1 MLLNN
6 TGMNPS
12 TQYFSKHHERFIS
25 EWREFLSFPSVSTDP
40 AYGPHCVACADWL
53 ATHLTKLGF
62 RAELWTT
69 ATKPLV
75 YGVLPGNPAKPT
87 VLFYG
92 HYDVQ
97 PPEPLELWSSPPFEP
112 TLRDGRM
119 YARGAQDNK
128 GQVFYFVKAIEALR
142 AQGADLPTI
151 KVLIEGE
158 EESGSLAMHAGL
170 PQWREPLSADILMV
184 CDTGMVA
191 PGQPTITMGLRG
203 IVGCEVKVHGPAV
216 DIHSGVYGG
225 IVLNPI
231 HALTKIVSGMFHEDG
246 SIAIPG
252 FYDGVV
258 DPSPQDRAL
267 ANSAPLDL
275 EAIAQKLGVP
285 LAGGE
290 RALPPMERRGF
301 RPTIEVNGIGGG
313 YQGVG
318 GKTVIPSFAMAKIS
332 SRLVAGQE
340 PEATLAKIKKY
351 VRDAAPVGCRV
362 EFTAEKLGGQAFRLS
377 TSSAV
382 IKTATEAIR
391 RSFGCDPVFLW
402 EGASVPIIPDLAATA
417 GAEPLLVGFG
427 LEEDS
432 IHSPNE
438 SFSLRQLE
446 EGYRYTVAFLQSV

>member
-1 MLLNN
+1 M
-6 TGMNPS
+6 TAA
-12 TQYFSKHHERFIS
+12 TQYFSKNMDRFIS
-25 EWREFLSFPSVSTDP
+25 EWREFLTFASVSTDP
-40 AYGPHCVACADWL
+40 EYSQECLACADWV
-53 ATHLTKLGF
+53 ATHLTRLGF

-75 YGVLPGNPAKPT
+75 YGLLPGNPSKPT

-97 PPEPLELWSSPPFEP
+97 PAEPLELWTSPPFEP
-112 TLRDGRM
+112 TIRDGRM

-128 GQVFYFVKAIEALR
+128 GQVFFFLKAIEGLR

-158 EESGSLAMHAGL
+158 EESGSLAMHTGL
-170 PQWREPLSADILMV
+170 PQWREALAADILMV

-191 PGQPTITMGLRG
+191 HGRPTITMGLRG
-203 IVGCEVKVHGPAV
+203 IIGCEIQVHGPAI
-216 DIHSGVYGG
+216 DLHSGIYGG

-231 HALTKIVSGMFHEDG
+231 HAMTKLLNGMFHDDG

-258 DPSPQDRAL
+258 EPSPEDKARAN
-267 ANSAPLDL
+267 AAPLDL
-275 EAIAQKLGVP
+275 DAIASKLGVP

-318 GKTVIPSFAMAKIS
+318 GKTVIPSYAMAKIS
-332 SRLVAGQE
+332 SRLVAGQD

-351 VRDAAPVGCRV
+351 MRDGAPVGCRV
-362 EFTAEKLGGQAFRLS
+362 EFTAEKVGGHAFRLS
-377 TSSAV
+377 TESSV
-382 IKTATEAIR
+382 VKIATEAIQ
-391 RSFGCDPVFLW
+391 RSFGCEPIFLW
-402 EGASVPIIPDLAATA
+402 EGASVPIIPELAATS
-417 GAEPLLVGFG
+417 GAEPLMVGFG
-427 LEEDS
+427 LEEDA

-446 EGYRYTVAFLQSV
+446 EGYRYTVSFFETL

>member
-1 MLLNN
+1 
-6 TGMNPS
+6 MNPS
-12 TQYFSKHHERFIS
+12 DQYFLHHQDRFIS
-25 EWREFLSFPSVSTDP
+25 EWREFLTFPSVSTDP
-40 AYGPHCVACADWL
+40 AYAEDCVACADWV

-62 RAELWTT
+62 RAEIWET

-75 YGVLPGNPAKPT
+75 YGVLPGNPSKPT

-112 TLRDGRM
+112 TIREGRM

-128 GQVFYFVKAIEALR
+128 GQVFFFLKAVEALR

-158 EESGSLAMHAGL
+158 EESGSVAMHEGL
-170 PQWREPLSADILMV
+170 PQWREALSADILMV

-191 PGQPTITMGLRG
+191 HGRPTITMGLRG
-203 IVGCEVKVHGPAV
+203 IIGCEVQVHGPAI
-216 DIHSGVYGG
+216 DLHSGIYGG

-231 HALTKIVSGMFHEDG
+231 HALTKILSGMFNDDG

-252 FYDGVV
+252 FYEGVV
-258 DPSPQDRAL
+258 EPSAEDKAR

-275 EAIAQKLGVP
+275 DAIALKLGVP

-313 YQGVG
+313 YQGIG
-318 GKTVIPSFAMAKIS
+318 GKTVIPSYAMAKIS
-332 SRLVAGQE
+332 SRLVAGQD
-340 PEATLAKIKKY
+340 PKSTLDTIKKY
-351 VRDAAPVGCRV
+351 VRDSAPVGCRV
-362 EFTAEKLGGQAFRLS
+362 EFTGEKVGGHAFRLS
-377 TSSAV
+377 TSSSV
-382 IKTATEAIR
+382 VKTATEAIG
-391 RSFGCDPVFLW
+391 RSFGCEPVLLW
-402 EGASVPIIPDLAATA
+402 EGASIPIIPDLAATA

-427 LEEDS
+427 LEEDA

-446 EGYRYTVAFLQSV
+446 EGYRYTVAFFQTL

>member
-1 MLLNN
+1 MPA
-6 TGMNPS
+6 MNPAS
-12 TQYFSKHHERFIS
+12 EYLSNNLDRFIS
-25 EWREFLSFPSVSTDP
+25 EWKEFLSFPSVSTDP
-40 AYGPHCVACADWL
+40 AYSADCLACADWVT
-53 ATHLTKLGF
+53 THLTKLGF
-62 RAELWTT
+62 RSELWTT

-75 YGVLPGNPAKPT
+75 YALLPGNPLKPT

-128 GQVFYFVKAIEALR
+128 GQVFYFLKAIEALR

-151 KVLIEGE
+151 KVLLEGE
-158 EESGSLAMHAGL
+158 EESGSVAMREGL
-170 PQWREPLSADILMV
+170 PQWREALAADILMV

-191 PGQPTITMGLRG
+191 HGRPTITMGLRG
-203 IVGCEVKVHGPAV
+203 IIGCEVQVHGPAV
-216 DIHSGVYGG
+216 DLHSGIYGG
-225 IVLNPI
+225 IILNPI
-231 HALTKIVSGMFHEDG
+231 HALTKILNGMFREDG

-252 FYDGVV
+252 FYDGIV
-258 DPSPQDRAL
+258 DPSPEDKARA
-267 ANSAPLDL
+267 NNAPLDL
-275 EAIAQKLGVP
+275 EAIAHKLGVP

-301 RPTIEVNGIGGG
+301 RPTIEINGIGGG

-318 GKTVIPSFAMAKIS
+318 GKTVIPSYAMAKIS
-332 SRLVAGQE
+332 SRLVAGQD

-362 EFTAEKLGGQAFRLS
+362 EFTAEKVGGHAFRLS
-377 TSSAV
+377 TTSSV
-382 IKTATEAIR
+382 VKTATEAIR

-427 LEEDS
+427 LEEEDA

-446 EGYRYTVAFLQSV
+446 EGYRYTVSFFQTL

>member
-1 MLLNN
+1 M
-6 TGMNPS
+6 TFAA
-12 TQYFSKHHERFIS
+12 QYFSKNQDRFIS
-25 EWREFLSFPSVSTDP
+25 EWKEFLSFPSISTDP
-40 AYGPHCVACADWL
+40 AYAAVCSACADWV
-53 ATHLTKLGF
+53 ATHLVRLGF
-62 RAELWTT
+62 RAELWPS

-75 YGVLPGNPAKPT
+75 YGLLPGNPAKPT

-97 PPEPLELWSSPPFEP
+97 PPEPLELWTSPPFEP
-112 TLRDGRM
+112 TIRDGRM

-128 GQVFYFVKAIEALR
+128 GQVFFFLKALEALR
-142 AQGADLPTI
+142 AQGVDLPTI

-158 EESGSLAMHAGL
+158 EESGSVAMHAAL
-170 PQWREPLSADILMV
+170 PEWREPLAANILMV

-191 PGQPTITMGLRG
+191 HGRPTITMGLRG
-203 IVGCEVKVHGPAV
+203 IIGCEVQVHGPAI
-216 DIHSGVYGG
+216 DLHSGIYGG
-225 IVLNPI
+225 LVLNPI
-231 HALTKIVSGMFHEDG
+231 HALTKIVSGMFHDDG

-258 DPSPQDRAL
+258 EPSPEDKARA
-267 ANSAPLDL
+267 NGAPIDLD
-275 EAIAQKLGVP
+275 AIARNLGVP
-285 LAGGE
+285 FAGGE

-318 GKTVIPSFAMAKIS
+318 GKTVIPSYAMAKIS
-332 SRLVAGQE
+332 SRLVAGQD
-340 PEATLAKIKKY
+340 PEATLRKIQRY

-362 EFTAEKLGGQAFRLS
+362 EFTAEKVGGQAFRLS
-377 TSSAV
+377 TTSPV
-382 IKTATEAIR
+382 VTIATEAIR
-391 RSFGCDPVFLW
+391 RSFGCEPVFLW
-402 EGASVPIIPDLAATA
+402 EGASVPIIPDLASVS

-427 LEEDS
+427 LQEDA

-446 EGYRYTVAFLQSV
+446 EGYRYTVSLFETL